1 MKKEGGLESEAVI
14 RRRYS
19 INGVFFNLSV
29 CSLLGTCYVLYMTDI

>member
-19 INGVFFNLSV
+19 INGVFFNLSNIKV
-29 CSLLGTCYVLYMTDI
+29 HLQIDVNGTN